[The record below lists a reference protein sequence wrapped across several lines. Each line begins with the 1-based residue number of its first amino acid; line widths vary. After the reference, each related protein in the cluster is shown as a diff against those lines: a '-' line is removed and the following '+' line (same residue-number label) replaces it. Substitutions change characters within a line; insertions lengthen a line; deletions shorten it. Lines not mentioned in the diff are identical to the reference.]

1 MHGKGKIK
9 LQCFSN
15 IVRYRIREK
24 AGWFSRGNVS
34 EKPTY
39 ISVVVFLFLF
49 KNMLIYWL
57 LLERQRRLICNDYSQ
72 YKNEGGK

>member
-1 MHGKGKIK
+1 MEKENES
-9 LQCFSN
+9 FSN
-15 IVRYRIREK
+15 IVRYIIREK

-39 ISVVVFLFLF
+39 IYVFVFLFLF

-72 YKNEGGK
+72 YKHEGGK